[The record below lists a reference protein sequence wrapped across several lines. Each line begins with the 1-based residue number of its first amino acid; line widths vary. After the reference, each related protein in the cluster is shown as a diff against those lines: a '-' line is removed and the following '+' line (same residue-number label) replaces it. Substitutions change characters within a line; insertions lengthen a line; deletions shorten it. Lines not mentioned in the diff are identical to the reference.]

1 MLVNATVPPGATE
14 AGESAVIVTPIWLW
28 FAVTLFL
35 QAFGNVAALAALAG
49 ISAAAAANAN
59 TPTNA
64 RLRRLKILIEN
75 PSSDLCRARSR
86 RGRIDDPTTSD
97 HITAHS
103 NVRIGTPPTSR
114 NVPSG
119 TFLEAPSD
127 YFLTSFSFF
136 VSVCG
141 WPAVA

>member
-64 RLRRLKILIEN
+64 RLRRLKTLIKN
-75 PSSDLCRARSR
+75 PSSDLSSLSR
-86 RGRIDDPTTSD
+86 RE
-97 HITAHS
+97 
-103 NVRIGTPPTSR
+103 GTI
-114 NVPSG
+114 
-119 TFLEAPSD
+119 
-127 YFLTSFSFF
+127 
-136 VSVCG
+136 
-141 WPAVA
+141 